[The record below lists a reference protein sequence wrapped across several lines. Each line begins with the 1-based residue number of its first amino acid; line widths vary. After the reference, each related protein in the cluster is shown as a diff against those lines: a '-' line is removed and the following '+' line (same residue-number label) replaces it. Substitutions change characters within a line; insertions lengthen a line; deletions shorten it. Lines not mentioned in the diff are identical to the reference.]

1 MNTSA
6 YGELSI
12 EAKVNGKDM
21 SIFVKQ
27 DANTVHPDD
36 HSIYK
41 SFGEL
46 ETALKSGHN
55 MDSVR
60 INTVR
65 VPDVNYVTYENS
77 GASVPADELYR
88 IAQTVTGVFFGT

>member
-41 SFGEL
+41 S
-46 ETALKSGHN
+46 S
-55 MDSVR
+55 
-60 INTVR
+60 
-65 VPDVNYVTYENS
+65 
-77 GASVPADELYR
+77 
-88 IAQTVTGVFFGT
+88 

>member
-1 MNTSA
+1 
-6 YGELSI
+6 
-12 EAKVNGKDM
+12 M

-77 GASVPADELYR
+77 GASVPADELYS
-88 IAQTVTGVFFGT
+88 IAQTVTGVFFGK